1 MTILYKNV
9 KKKLQT
15 SDTTIL
21 TPDNATTA
29 IIKSIIVCEQS
40 NNGETLNLTITDTA
54 DTPVTFQLFKDKSI
68 SAKTTVELLTEPLV
82 LAEQTNPLFTRV
94 RYRCY
99 FTRLDRNKFY
109 SKYL

>member
-1 MTILYKNV
+1 MAILYKNV

-21 TPDNATTA
+21 TPANATTA
-29 IIKSIIVCEQS
+29 IIKSIVVCEQS

-68 SAKTTVELLTEPLV
+68 SAKATVELLTEPLV
-82 LAEQTNPLFTRV
+82 LAESETLKATGASND
-94 RYRCY
+94 
-99 FTRLDRNKFY
+99 RLHMVVSY
-109 SKYL
+109 QEIS

>member
-1 MTILYKNV
+1 MAILYKNV

-21 TPDNATTA
+21 TPPNATTA
-29 IIKSIIVCEQS
+29 IIKSIVVCEQS

-68 SAKTTVELLTEPLV
+68 SAKATVELLTEPLV
-82 LAEQTNPLFTRV
+82 VGRV
-94 RYRCY
+94 RNIKSNGCKND
-99 FTRLDRNKFY
+99 RLHMVVSY
-109 SKYL
+109 QEIS